1 MNPSGEEPAAEDL
14 GTGDLGLPWEP
25 VTTPD
30 HGLDTEHQL
39 ALFHHDPTVPETAA
53 FASGPPRRRGR
64 TAVALAVAGLLFLSA
79 GIGIGWTLTRRTSTA
94 SSPTAESPLTPVP
107 QKTDSSGRAVSGL
120 DVQTIANKV
129 DPAVVDI
136 NTSFDSSRFGGNGQP
151 TAQAAGTGMV
161 LTSSGEVLTNNH
173 VVQGANNISVTI
185 QGRSGRY
192 SATVIGVDPVDDV
205 ALLQIQG
212 VSGLP
217 TVTLADSS
225 QLATGQA
232 VVAIGNAL
240 GQGGTPSVTQGTIL
254 GLDRSI
260 TVRGGATPES
270 LSGLIQFDAPISP
283 GDSGG
288 PLVNTS
294 AQVVGMITAAE
305 STGRAQRVSYQGY
318 AIAVNTAVHVVN
330 QIRSGQSGGNIII
343 GPAGFLGVQVSD
355 LDSTIAA
362 RLGLSVS
369 SGALVVGVVPGT
381 PAAGLGISRYA
392 VINAI
397 NGRRIGSAADLGPAI
412 HSHKPGEQI
421 QVTWIDS
428 SGTHTAT
435 VRLIAGPAA

>member
-1 MNPSGEEPAAEDL
+1 
-14 GTGDLGLPWEP
+14 
-25 VTTPD
+25 
-30 HGLDTEHQL
+30 
-39 ALFHHDPTVPETAA
+39 
-53 FASGPPRRRGR
+53 
-64 TAVALAVAGLLFLSA
+64 
-79 GIGIGWTLTRRTSTA
+79 
-94 SSPTAESPLTPVP
+94 
-107 QKTDSSGRAVSGL
+107 
-120 DVQTIANKV
+120 
-129 DPAVVDI
+129 
-136 NTSFDSSRFGGNGQP
+136 
-151 TAQAAGTGMV
+151 
-161 LTSSGEVLTNNH
+161 
-173 VVQGANNISVTI
+173 
-185 QGRSGRY
+185 
-192 SATVIGVDPVDDV
+192 
-205 ALLQIQG
+205 
-212 VSGLP
+212 
-217 TVTLADSS
+217 VTLADSS

-392 VINAI
+392 VISAI

-412 HSHKPGEQI
+412 HSHRPGEQI